1 MNKRKLLTM
10 LATFGPLMLC
20 AAAAFAATSGLPAD
34 TPITDFVNVRR
45 VGA

>member
-1 MNKRKLLTM
+1 MNKRKVLTT

-20 AAAAFAATSGLPAD
+20 AAAAFAAISGLPAD
-34 TPITDFVNVRR
+34 APITTFVNVRH